1 MNYTVNTEINK
12 WRLKLQYVV
21 MLVALLSTS
30 LAYSQITDS
39 VNLFNSRVAKS
50 GFNRDLNLDKA
61 IQDKISGLFVAGKSG
76 MPNEGGY
83 LNFRGIHTFI
93 ASNNPLLVLNGVPY
107 LGNEDVSKII
117 NGYSR
122 SLVSALN
129 VNDIR
134 SVQLL
139 KGAAA
144 ARYGS
149 LGSNGVILIET
160 EQATSDNLDTRISFS
175 GKYGIKMPKRSIPT
189 LGGSDFKNYFQDIGT
204 SRYGSLPSLVN
215 DYPFLQNTD
224 NYYSYLFNNNTDW
237 FSLIQSPAFVTDNV
251 FRVEGGDA
259 IAKYN
264 LSFGY
269 TSDGGVVGQTRSDR
283 YNTLINTN
291 VMVSRKIDITANVG
305 LSYTTSKLQ
314 EQGMTDETN
323 PLLAASLAM
332 PMISP
337 YKKESD
343 GNILSNYAAYNEW
356 NTNANPVYAYDNVSN
371 PLAIVNTIEA
381 KDKIYDAIIRVGLNY
396 HHNRYLTFSGLL
408 NMTMNYTEEG
418 IFIPGV
424 TSHAILPQYYGVG
437 YNTVRRGVIQ
447 SRSNYYELNATYNRV
462 FNTVHELNATSGIRY
477 IGRTIEYDFA
487 SGYNTSNDYYSSL
500 AYVTEDKNITG
511 KNLEWKWLS
520 YYLSGNY
527 TFNKLLK
534 ADFNLSVD
542 GTSVSGVNAPRFAL
556 FPSLGLTTMLGGK
569 DFMPEMVTM
578 FNLTAQVSRT
588 GNSRF
593 SSNYAKNYYQNY
605 NLFNLGTIV
614 RSNVPNTHLE
624 LEKTRQFDVG
634 FDMGLCKHLVDI
646 KANFFVANSYDLL
659 VARNISSVYGSSEYY
674 DNTGEIRTYGME
686 LAANLNVIRSNDF
699 EWSVG
704 GSVTTASS
712 KILSLGNSD
721 ELVIDFKSY
730 NNDDA
735 KIIMRKGESPYQ
747 FYGYKTNGVYS
758 TSAQA
763 SKSGIK
769 NIYGNAY
776 KAGDVIFVNS
786 NASDNVINAKDK
798 VLLGSA
804 SPDFFGTINTRFRW
818 KKIAL
823 MADFGYSVGNMA
835 YNALRRELESMSTF
849 RNQSQSVRNR
859 WQVEGQNASLPR
871 AAYGDPSG
879 NNIFSDR
886 WIEDASYLKLRNLT
900 LQYNFGK
907 LLHICQSGNVY
918 VSGENLLTF
927 THYLGGDPEFSY
939 SNASYMQGFDYA
951 KIARPITVQFGF
963 QLFF

>member
-578 FNLTAQVSRT
+578 FNVTAQVSRT

-730 NNDDA
+730 NNHDS